1 MSPTFHSKVLIFR
14 ALAVIDNRLLNSL
27 YWGSVSGFGLCC
39 HDGFEV
45 QVLGYFAACPRGLNV
60 AMYLVLCCILYLY
73 IVFCAV
79 FVSCDVSC
87 ICILRWQRSARKMST
102 VTKNAASWS
111 IDTMHTKGRA
121 SSCWTDAKPVFASR
135 LSVSSSAPYDTE

>member
-73 IVFCAV
+73 LVFVYCICAV
-79 FVSCDVSC
+79 FISCDVSC
-87 ICILRWQRSARKMST
+87 ICILYFVLYLYLVMYLVFVSC
-102 VTKNAASWS
+102 V
-111 IDTMHTKGRA
+111 GRG
-121 SSCWTDAKPVFASR
+121 VR
-135 LSVSSSAPYDTE
+135 GR